1 MFILGCKFP
10 AQYACISAILCPN
23 VEIMHG
29 IAVKLQEL
37 SNAGVECKLS
47 PLVRE
52 IIVFYAP
59 NYPQKITKM
68 IKKKERNVKDSDFEF
83 ITMIEVILCS

>member
-1 MFILGCKFP
+1 MFILGGKFP

-29 IAVKLQEL
+29 IAVKSQEL
-37 SNAGVECKLS
+37 SNAGVKCKLS

-52 IIVFYAP
+52 IIAFYAP
-59 NYPQKITKM
+59 NYPPKNHKNDKEKR
-68 IKKKERNVKDSDFEF
+68 KK
-83 ITMIEVILCS
+83 CSE

>member
-1 MFILGCKFP
+1 MFILGGKFP

-29 IAVKLQEL
+29 IAVKSQEL

-52 IIVFYAP
+52 IIAFYDP
-59 NYPQKITKM
+59 NYPQKNTKM
-68 IKKKERNVKDSDFEF
+68 IKKKERNVKDSDFEL
-83 ITMIEVILCS
+83 ITIILKVTLS